1 MQEVIDWI
9 IESITFIDLVQV
21 LATVVIAFA
30 TFVLWLATRNLARVS
45 KRAPFVVCSLGPS
58 QTIANELNAIIINT
72 GNATAFDIEVH
83 FEADTES
90 PKNKKELILNFS
102 LLTPGQILRPDSNL
116 EGWETQTK
124 IYVTITWALK
134 PTRRKQNKQKPLKYI
149 IDDSDKNERGS
160 SENGL
165 KNITKELGGIR
176 RLIEDQNRATW
187 RRDER
192 NK

>member
-1 MQEVIDWI
+1 MQDYIDWI

-102 LLTPGQILRPDSNL
+102 LLTPGQILRPHSNL

-134 PTRRKQNKQKPLKYI
+134 PTRRKQKPLKYI

-165 KNITKELGGIR
+165 ENITTELRRIR
-176 RLIEDQNRATW
+176 RLIEDQNIATI
-187 RRDER
+187 RRDR
-192 NK
+192 SNQ